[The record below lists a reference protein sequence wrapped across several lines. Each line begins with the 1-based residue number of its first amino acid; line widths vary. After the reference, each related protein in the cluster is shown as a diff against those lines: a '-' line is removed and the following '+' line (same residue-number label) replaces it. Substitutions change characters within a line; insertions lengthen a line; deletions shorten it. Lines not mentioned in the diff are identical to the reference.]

1 MNLLKILPGNS
12 DPEMGSSTTGHAFDS
27 PPPPLRRSI
36 LYGLLACVAVSMVLA
51 VIPHA
56 VTFFEYRSPAYLANG
71 DDQYYLAIARLPYFG
86 EWSLRDPFSPTSS
99 HDPTLHAWV
108 MFVPFAKATAALR
121 LSVTMIPLV
130 MRVIGSVGLGVSLF
144 FLFYQL
150 LSSSPRSVYW
160 TILCTLVCLA
170 DAGFI
175 TGRSLL
181 ANFLLLKQW
190 HYGTMPVE
198 GQWLAQY
205 RIVTP
210 LLNLPAL
217 LALTACLLTP
227 IRSRKYLAGAAM
239 FLALCI
245 YQYFFFWT
253 AAVAA
258 ASADVVFSWL
268 AKAGNRLSWIQA
280 RPGPVMIVLIV
291 GIAAGAPELI
301 HKTSQL
307 STLRHRD
314 TLERVQPGLHLLP
327 GDPVRTQNVLNVWVW
342 LKIACGVAAVFV
354 LRQRKLYFPTLLV
367 IAGYLLANSAIL
379 TGIDSEN
386 WHYNYVFSSLGEIV
400 LLSTVCLW
408 LERAPVAAKVR
419 RLAPI
424 AAALILLSGLWVR
437 MLEPLA
443 CAQSRGYTQALAA
456 TAPFD
461 NLLLRYGTDCMIAG
475 TSLEAN
481 TLLLRSRC
489 AMLFSQYTGELSFIS
504 LLEVDQRHS
513 LNGWIAGL
521 TQEDYEASVRQSKYS
536 PDTYGHPELQ
546 ETAMVSRRMAL
557 FRALAHD
564 YREMIQLYRPTHL
577 LLAVGRQPNPLL
589 KWNLIASAN
598 GLNLYELNREA
609 APAGAY

>member
-1 MNLLKILPGNS
+1 MNLLKILSGNPDPATGASTS
-12 DPEMGSSTTGHAFDS
+12 DNALDS
-27 PPPPLRRSI
+27 PPRFRRSI
-36 LYGLLACVAVSMVLA
+36 LYGLSACVALSVVLA

-56 VTFFEYRSPAYLANG
+56 VSFFEYRTPVFLANG

-86 EWSLRDPFSPTSS
+86 EWSLRDPFNSASS
-99 HDPTLHAWV
+99 HDPTLHAWA
-108 MFVPFAKATAALR
+108 MFVPFAKATAALD

-130 MRVIGSVGLGVSLF
+130 MRAIGSVWLAMALF
-144 FLFYQL
+144 FLFYRL
-150 LSSSPRSVYW
+150 FSSSRQPVYW
-160 TILCTLVCLA
+160 TIVCTLVCLA
-170 DAGFI
+170 DSGFI

-181 ANFLLLKQW
+181 SNFLLLKQW
-190 HYGTMPVE
+190 HDGTTPVE
-198 GQWLAQY
+198 GQWMAQY

-210 LLNLPAL
+210 LLNLPTL

-227 IRSRKYLAGAAM
+227 IRSRKYLAGAAT

-258 ASADVVFSWL
+258 ASADVVLAWWAKSGRHFHWL
-268 AKAGNRLSWIQA
+268 QA
-280 RPGPVMIVLIV
+280 RPGPVLIVLLL

-301 HKTSQL
+301 HKSNQL
-307 STLRHRD
+307 STLHHRD

-327 GDPVRTQNVLNVWVW
+327 GDPVRTQNVMNVWVW
-342 LKIACGVAAVFV
+342 MKIACGVAAVLV
-354 LRQRKLYFPTLLV
+354 LRQRKLYFPTLLI

-386 WHYNYVFSSLGEIV
+386 WHYNYVFSPLGEVV
-400 LLSTVCLW
+400 LLSTACLW
-408 LERAPVAAKVR
+408 LERTNFAAKAR

-424 AAALILLSGLWVR
+424 GAALILLSGVWVR
-437 MLEPLA
+437 ILEPLA
-443 CAQSRGYTQALAA
+443 CAQSRDYTHALAV
-456 TAPFD
+456 TGPFD
-461 NLLLRYGTDCMIAG
+461 KILLRYGTGCTIAG
-475 TSLEAN
+475 MSLEAN

-504 LLEVDQRHS
+504 LREVDQRHS

-521 TQEDYEASVRQSKYS
+521 TQEDYEASVRKSKYS
-536 PDTYGHPELQ
+536 PNTYGHPEWQ
-546 ETAMVSRRMAL
+546 EAARLSRRMAL
-557 FRALAHD
+557 FRALPEN
-564 YREMIQLYRPTHL
+564 YREMIQLYKPTHL

-598 GLNLYELNREA
+598 GLNLYELDR
-609 APAGAY
+609 